1 MYSVINNKKL
11 VSACKF
17 QKNKAPSVIAH
28 GILLTGLALIPLVH
42 AQTPPDAGSVLQQIE
57 RDRVPQRVPTAPN
70 LSSDLPP
77 EPMKAKKGLS
87 IEVKQ
92 FEFVGNTLLSS
103 VKLQELVKSYV
114 GKKLD
119 FNQLQEAVTTVSKAY
134 SDAGWVAQ
142 VYLPKQEI
150 NNGIIKI
157 QIVEAVFGKL
167 IIEGDAK
174 RIPKSLVEQFV
185 NKKQQSGS
193 YLNAAEIDAALL
205 MVNEI
210 PGAVV
215 EGGLQQGAKQ
225 SETDFRL
232 VIKDGPLYSGDVTVD
247 NTGSRATG
255 AERIA
260 INGYLFS
267 PLKKGDMVMANVFH
281 TQGSNYVRLS
291 YTQPVGGSGLRM
303 GVNSSLLNFE
313 VISPELLAL
322 AIQGESKTVGLEA
335 SYPLIRSRSRYL
347 SLLANLDQKDLH
359 NTAAGV
365 QSSDYRVQV
374 MTVGASGYQLDSYY
388 GGGMNTGSV
397 TLSYGKLN
405 LGGIDSGEDNTLPR
419 SYTKLRAALAR
430 EQTITPR
437 LSLFASASLQISND
451 NLDSSEKF
459 FLGGAS
465 GVRAYPAAEGGGA
478 SGQLISL
485 EARTRVRPDLMV
497 APFYDWGSVMVNPN
511 NATGQVGSVAALNS
525 FKLMGVGV
533 YAVYTGLNKT
543 TLKAIWS
550 HRTLSSPIKN
560 ATTGF
565 DGDGSLVTDRL
576 WLTASYAF

>member
-1 MYSVINNKKL
+1 
-11 VSACKF
+11 
-17 QKNKAPSVIAH
+17 
-28 GILLTGLALIPLVH
+28 
-42 AQTPPDAGSVLQQIE
+42 
-57 RDRVPQRVPTAPN
+57 
-70 LSSDLPP
+70 
-77 EPMKAKKGLS
+77 
-87 IEVKQ
+87 
-92 FEFVGNTLLSS
+92 
-103 VKLQELVKSYV
+103 
-114 GKKLD
+114 
-119 FNQLQEAVTTVSKAY
+119 
-134 SDAGWVAQ
+134 
-142 VYLPKQEI
+142 
-150 NNGIIKI
+150 
-157 QIVEAVFGKL
+157 
-167 IIEGDAK
+167 
-174 RIPKSLVEQFV
+174 
-185 NKKQQSGS
+185 
-193 YLNAAEIDAALL
+193 

-210 PGAVV
+210 PGALV

-232 VIKDGPLYSGDVTVD
+232 VIKDGPLYAGDVTVD

-281 TQGSNYVRLS
+281 TQGSDYLRLS
-291 YTQPVGGSGLRM
+291 YTQPVGGSGLRL
-303 GVNSSLLNFE
+303 GVNSSLLNFQ

-322 AIQGESKTVGLEA
+322 AIQGESKTIGLEA

-347 SLLANLDQKDLH
+347 SLLANVDQKDLH

-374 MTVGASGYQLDSYY
+374 MSVGASGYQLDSYY

-397 TLSYGKLN
+397 ILSYGKLN

-437 LSLFASASLQISND
+437 VSLFASASLQISND

-478 SGQLISL
+478 TGQLISF
-485 EARTRVRPDLMV
+485 EARTKVRPDLMV
-497 APFYDWGSVMVNPN
+497 APFYDWGTVMVNPN
-511 NATGQVGSVAALNS
+511 NATGQVGTVAALNS
-525 FKLMGVGV
+525 FKLMGAGV

-565 DGDGSLVTDRL
+565 DGDGSLVTDRF
-576 WLTASYAF
+576 WVTASYAF